1 MATSIVILAAG
12 EGRRMRSKRP
22 KVLQPLGE
30 GTLLDHVLQAAAAAS
45 PAQLIVVVGHQAQQV
60 QAAYPALNC
69 EWVHQPRQ
77 QGTADALACALPAIS
92 ADHGVVVLYGDV
104 PLLTPDTVRRLA
116 DRAQQ
121 AVVLATTQLADPT
134 GYGRI
139 VRDDA
144 GELLEV
150 VEERDATEAQRRL
163 CEVNTGMLAAP
174 ARWLRALLP
183 QVDCDNAQREYY
195 LPAVLPLAR
204 QAGHPLVGIAIDE
217 EEAAGAND
225 RAQLAGLEA
234 RLRRRRVK
242 ALLQAGVTVRD
253 PARLDVRGNVVCE
266 ADVEL
271 DVGVVLEGEV
281 ELGADVHVGAHCI
294 LRNCRIGP
302 NARIE
307 PHSLIDGAVIGAG
320 CSVGPYARLRP
331 GTRLAERARVGNFVE
346 VKAAGIGTGSK
357 VNHLSYIGDA
367 ELGAGVNVGAGT
379 ITCNYD
385 GRAKHRTEIGDGAF
399 VGSNTTLVAPVSVGA
414 QAVVGAATLLRHDAP
429 ATGLTFT
436 AVEQRTIPDW
446 SRADD

>member
-30 GTLLDHVLQAAAAAS
+30 GTLLDHVLRAAGAAS
-45 PAQLIVVVGHQAQQV
+45 PAQLLVVVGYQAEQV
-60 QAAYPALNC
+60 QAAHPALNC
-69 EWVHQPRQ
+69 EWIHQPRQ
-77 QGTADALACALPAIS
+77 RGTADALACALPAIP

-104 PLLTPDTVRRLA
+104 PLVTPDTVRRLA
-116 DRAQQ
+116 ASAEQ
-121 AVVLATTQLADPT
+121 AVALATTQLPEPA

-139 VRDDA
+139 VRDRA
-144 GELLEV
+144 GELVAV
-150 VEERDATEAQRRL
+150 VEERDATDAQRAL

-174 ARWLRALLP
+174 ARWLRELLP
-183 QVDCDNAQREYY
+183 KVDCDNAQREYY

-204 QAGHPLVGIAIDE
+204 QAGYPLVGLSIDP

-225 RAQLAGLEA
+225 RMQLAALEA
-234 RLRRRRVK
+234 RLRRRRVM
-242 ALLQAGVTVRD
+242 ALLEAGATVRD
-253 PARLDVRGNVVCE
+253 PARLDVRGTVVCE

-271 DVGVVLEGEV
+271 DVDVVLEGEV

-294 LRNCRIGP
+294 LRDCRIGA
-302 NARIE
+302 NTRIE
-307 PHSLIDGAVIGAG
+307 PYSLIDGAVVGAG

-346 VKAAGIGTGSK
+346 VKAAAIGPGAK

-367 ELGAGVNVGAGT
+367 QIGADVNVGAGT

-385 GRAKHRTEIGDGAF
+385 GRDKHRTEIGDGAF
-399 VGSNTTLVAPVSVGA
+399 IGSNTTLVAPVVVGA

-429 ATGLTFT
+429 ADGLTFT
-436 AVEQRTIPDW
+436 AVEQQTIPAW
-446 SRADD
+446 RRGEG